1 MCVEAK
7 ARGGRWPIIV
17 DSCFLPTKA
26 CCHVLIYTTTD
37 KAIAAIASPFFLFFI
52 HNIITKSKAYRKF
65 YDKQT
70 SEIVLEIPFSFIHFQ
85 I

>member
-7 ARGGRWPIIV
+7 ARGGRWPITV

-37 KAIAAIASPFFLFFI
+37 KAIAAIASPFFLF
-52 HNIITKSKAYRKF
+52 ITLLQRVKLIENSMINKLVK
-65 YDKQT
+65 
-70 SEIVLEIPFSFIHFQ
+70 
-85 I
+85 